1 MWFLQPS
8 MTIPGVIM
16 TILSMLMIIFLV
28 LPLHECAH
36 GWVAS
41 KLGDTTARFSGR
53 LTLNPLSHID
63 PFGAVALLLFGFGW
77 AKPVPIN
84 PRNFKNPKAGM
95 AITALAGPVSNLL
108 AAFVGALLYQ
118 VVLLASGS
126 MSQQVFGW
134 VSVFFIQF
142 VSINIGLA
150 VFNLIPLPPL
160 DGSKILGAFLPDR
173 ILYKFYQYETYI
185 MLGVFVLLFTGILSR
200 PLNYIESYL
209 FTFVMRLAAWPFQ
222 LFL

>member
-108 AAFVGALLYQ
+108 AAFVGAA
-118 VVLLASGS
+118 VSGGFIGFRFYEPAGFWLGEC
-126 MSQQVFGW
+126 VFHP
-134 VSVFFIQF
+134 VC
-142 VSINIGLA
+142 
-150 VFNLIPLPPL
+150 
-160 DGSKILGAFLPDR
+160 
-173 ILYKFYQYETYI
+173 FYQYR
-185 MLGVFVLLFTGILSR
+185 LGCV
-200 PLNYIESYL
+200 
-209 FTFVMRLAAWPFQ
+209 
-222 LFL
+222 